1 MLGTARLPYAVGM
14 LETRHPD
21 PDQHPPLAFPALR
34 SPVHRLGPGEAFD
47 FSRRVAV
54 MAIVNRT
61 PDSFYDGGATFA
73 LQSAVDAVLAAEQA
87 GADIVDIGGQP
98 FAPGEELSE
107 AEEIERVVP
116 VIRAVR
122 ERTDVPISAETYRA
136 RVAEACIEA
145 GAGIINDT
153 SGLRDE
159 DLARAVAGSGAQLVI
174 THSVA
179 APRAEL
185 ARPKYDDVV
194 GEVRAFL
201 QARAERAIGLGVR
214 EEQLIID
221 PGHDL
226 NKNTLHTLELTR
238 RFDEISSLGFPALA
252 AVSNKDFIGETLDKE
267 KRDRVAGSL
276 ASAVACILLG
286 ARIIRMHN
294 VPESVDATRMT
305 EAILGLRAPAYTRH
319 NA

>member
-1 MLGTARLPYAVGM
+1 M

-21 PDQHPPLAFPALR
+21 PDRHPPLAFPGLR

-47 FSRRVAV
+47 FSRRIAV

-73 LQSAVDAVLAAEQA
+73 LQSAVDAVLAAERA

-98 FAPGEELSE
+98 FAPGNELSE

-122 ERTDVPISAETYRA
+122 ERSDVPISAETYRA

-159 DLARAVAGSGAQLVI
+159 DLARTVAGSGAQLVI

-201 QARAERAIGLGVR
+201 QARAERAMELGVG

>member
-1 MLGTARLPYAVGM
+1 M
-14 LETRHPD
+14 LESRHHD
-21 PDQHPPLAFPALR
+21 PQPHPPLAFPKLR
-34 SPVHRLGPGEAFD
+34 YPAHRLGSGEAFD
-47 FSRRVAV
+47 FSRHIAV

-61 PDSFYDGGATFA
+61 PDSFYDGGATFG
-73 LQSAVDAVLAAEQA
+73 LQSAVDAVLAAERA

-122 ERTDVPISAETYRA
+122 ERTSVPISAETYRA
-136 RVAEACIEA
+136 RVAEACIRA

-159 DLARAVAGSGAQLVI
+159 DLARVVADSGSQLVI

-179 APRAEL
+179 APRATL
-185 ARPKYDDVV
+185 SRPRYGDVV

-201 QARAERAIGLGVR
+201 QTRADRALELGVG
-214 EEQLIID
+214 EDQLIID

-238 RFDEISSLGFPALA
+238 RFDEISSLGFPSLA
-252 AVSNKDFIGETLDKE
+252 AVSNKDFIGETLDRE
-267 KRDRVAGSL
+267 KRERLAGSL

-286 ARIIRMHN
+286 ARIVRMHN
-294 VPESVDATRMT
+294 VPEAVDATRMT

-319 NA
+319 NV

>member
-1 MLGTARLPYAVGM
+1 M
-14 LETRHPD
+14 LERRHHHD
-21 PDQHPPLAFPALR
+21 TAQHPPLAFPGLR
-34 SPVHRLGPGEAFD
+34 SPVHRLGEGEEFD

-61 PDSFYDGGATFA
+61 PDSFYDDGATFA
-73 LQSAVDAVLAAEQA
+73 LGSAVDAVLAAERA

-107 AEEIERVVP
+107 ADEISRVVP

-122 ERTDVPISAETYRA
+122 ERTSIPISAETYRA
-136 RVAEACIEA
+136 RVAEACLEA

-159 DLARAVAGSGAQLVI
+159 DLARVVAGSGAQLVI

-185 ARPKYDDVV
+185 ARPQYDDVV

-201 QARAERAIGLGVR
+201 RARAERAMELGVGDD
-214 EEQLIID
+214 QLIVD

-226 NKNTLHTLELTR
+226 NKNTLHTLALTR
-238 RFDEISSLGFPALA
+238 HFDEISSLGFPSLA
-252 AVSNKDFIGETLDKE
+252 AVSNKDFIGETLDRQ
-267 KRDRVAGSL
+267 KRERVAGSL
-276 ASAVACILLG
+276 AAAVACILLG
-286 ARIIRMHN
+286 ARIVRMHN
-294 VPESVDATRMT
+294 VAEAVDATHMT
-305 EAILGLRAPAYTRH
+305 EAILGLRAPSYTRH

>member
-1 MLGTARLPYAVGM
+1 
-14 LETRHPD
+14 
-21 PDQHPPLAFPALR
+21 
-34 SPVHRLGPGEAFD
+34 
-47 FSRRVAV
+47 

-73 LQSAVDAVLAAEQA
+73 LQSAVDAVLAAERA

-122 ERTDVPISAETYRA
+122 ERTQVPISAETYRA
-136 RVAEACIEA
+136 RVAEACIQA

-159 DLARAVAGSGAQLVI
+159 DLARVVAGSGAQLVI

-185 ARPKYDDVV
+185 ARPQYDDVV

-201 QARAERAIGLGVR
+201 QVRAERAIDLGVGD
-214 EEQLIID
+214 EQLIVD

-252 AVSNKDFIGETLDKE
+252 AVSNKDFIGETLDRE

-276 ASAVACILLG
+276 ASAVTCILLG
-286 ARIIRMHN
+286 ARIVRMHN
-294 VPESVDATRMT
+294 VPEAVDATRMT